1 MYILPKKI
9 DSHLLMK
16 TRNDQVIQ
24 QAKRTCEILINMMK
38 TDWASEECPFHKR
51 NKATEKWTEQL
62 MLLRMLN
69 IPTQRNSYFLTLSL
83 FAVSWRYVKLYE
95 KEFVVYTHSIL

>member
-51 NKATEKWTEQL
+51 NKATEK
-62 MLLRMLN
+62 
-69 IPTQRNSYFLTLSL
+69 
-83 FAVSWRYVKLYE
+83 
-95 KEFVVYTHSIL
+95 